1 MNFLSLIKRKI
12 LFKLKKKI
20 SIDKE
25 ILLNKNLDE
34 LFYHYGSDKAEN
46 VRRTGKKGHGYS
58 KYYDNHFKEIK
69 NNKINILEIGSYA
82 GRSAAAFSKYF
93 TNSKIF
99 CFDINISNF
108 LFSSKQIEV
117 FGLDINDKNRVKK
130 YFNIINQ
137 KYRFKN
143 FDLIIDDGSHNLS
156 DILFSLNFFFKYLN
170 NNGIYVIEDFK
181 FPNYYDYNKN
191 VDDILIDELLTNIID
206 KRTFKSSIINEQDQ
220 MYLFNNI
227 KKIDMYRGNLSDSD
241 ICFIRKK

>member
-82 GRSAAAFSKYF
+82 GRSAAAFLNILLIQKYF
-93 TNSKIF
+93 VS
-99 CFDINISNF
+99 
-108 LFSSKQIEV
+108 
-117 FGLDINDKNRVKK
+117 
-130 YFNIINQ
+130 
-137 KYRFKN
+137 
-143 FDLIIDDGSHNLS
+143 
-156 DILFSLNFFFKYLN
+156 
-170 NNGIYVIEDFK
+170 
-181 FPNYYDYNKN
+181 
-191 VDDILIDELLTNIID
+191 ILIFQIFYFLQN
-206 KRTFKSSIINEQDQ
+206 KSKS
-220 MYLFNNI
+220 LV
-227 KKIDMYRGNLSDSD
+227 
-241 ICFIRKK
+241 